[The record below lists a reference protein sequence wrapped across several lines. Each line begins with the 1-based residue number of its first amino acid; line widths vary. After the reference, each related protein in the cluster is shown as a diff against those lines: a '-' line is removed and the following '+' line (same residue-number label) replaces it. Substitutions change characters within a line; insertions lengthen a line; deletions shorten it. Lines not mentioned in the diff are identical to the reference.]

1 MFITSYLKISK
12 ILNLDSV
19 RSQDGKLVARLPM
32 IAHKTMNPDDEIVV
46 SFNESEIICK

>member
-1 MFITSYLKISK
+1 
-12 ILNLDSV
+12 
-19 RSQDGKLVARLPM
+19 M